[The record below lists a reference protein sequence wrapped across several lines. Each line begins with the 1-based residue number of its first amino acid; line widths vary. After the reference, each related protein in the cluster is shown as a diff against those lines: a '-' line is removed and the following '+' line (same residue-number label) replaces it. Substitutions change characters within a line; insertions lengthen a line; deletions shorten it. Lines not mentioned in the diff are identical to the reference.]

1 MIHFTDDELTLIS
14 LYDPG
19 SRNGVIRE
27 IRSMMTCLQPDETE
41 LKGLAE
47 ETLRKL
53 GRVTDEAYDGITRN
67 LILRMPVGWDE
78 FAAPENDP
86 DN

>member
-19 SRNGVIRE
+19 NRKGTIRE
-27 IRSMMTCLQPDETE
+27 IRSMMTCLQPDEPE

-53 GRVTDEAYDGITRN
+53 RRVTDEAYDGITRN